1 MTLAERI
8 PAHSFDHPAFSVID
22 PSVRSRLLALD
33 HFPAPHELR
42 GLTQGLR
49 TALPLWFDFAEQE
62 RAQLS
67 EAGSFD
73 RLLARTKRIP
83 TRLHSFH
90 DLLGALIWLHFPAL
104 KTAIH
109 HAQLAGDPV
118 ARGPRE
124 NAATHLDE
132 SGVIVLSSEP
142 TFFEALRA
150 LDWVRVFWER
160 RAELSQTTRFLAF
173 GHGLLDTLREPHPR
187 SMGMA
192 LFARITREHLL
203 LGDTEFRLFVDA
215 SLARRLP
222 EFLSEPGLL
231 APLPVLGVPDWSANQ
246 ARAYYEDERYFRT
259 VRQRPRAHG
268 AARFLV
274 LD

>member
-1 MTLAERI
+1 MTAAERV
-8 PAHSFDHPAFSVID
+8 PAHSFDHPAFAVLD
-22 PSVRSRLLALD
+22 PCVRSRLLALD

-42 GLTQGLR
+42 GLTRDLPS
-49 TALPLWFDFAEQE
+49 ALPPWFDFAEQD
-62 RAQLS
+62 RAQLL

-73 RLLARTKRIP
+73 RLLARTKSIP

-90 DLLGALIWLHFPAL
+90 DLLGGLIWLHFPAL

-109 HAQLAGDPV
+109 QAQLAGEPA

-132 SGVIVLSSEP
+132 SGVLVLSSEP
-142 TFFEALRA
+142 TFFESLTA

-160 RAELSQTTRFLAF
+160 RAQLSQTTRFLVF
-173 GHGLLDTLREPHPR
+173 GHGLLDSLRDPHPR
-187 SMGMA
+187 LMGMA
-192 LFARITREHLL
+192 LFARITHEHLL
-203 LGDTEFRLFVDA
+203 LGDTEFRLFSDA
-215 SLARRLP
+215 ALARRLP

-246 ARAYYEDERYFRT
+246 SRAYYEDQRYFRT
-259 VRQRPRAHG
+259 VRQRPRAQS